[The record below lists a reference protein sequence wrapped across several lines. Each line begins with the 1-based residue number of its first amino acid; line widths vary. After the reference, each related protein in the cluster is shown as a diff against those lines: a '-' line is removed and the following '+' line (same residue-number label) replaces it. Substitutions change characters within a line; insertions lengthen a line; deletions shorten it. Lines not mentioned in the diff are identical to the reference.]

1 MRWERLDEPVKVRAD
16 FQGGVISPVLIR
28 RGVRRVSVRSV
39 NTRWQ
44 DTRGKV
50 RLCFFSVTTESGDV
64 YQLCFDPA
72 DLTWRLE
79 YVMFEG

>member
-1 MRWERLDEPVKVRAD
+1 MRWEPIDEAVKVRAD
-16 FQGGVISPVLIR
+16 FQGGSITPLLFR
-28 RGVRRVSVRSV
+28 RGREVRKLRVV

-44 DTRGKV
+44 DARGQH
-50 RLCFFSVTTESGDV
+50 RLCYFSVTADTGDI
-64 YQLCFDPA
+64 YQLCFDTG